1 MMGGHRWLT
10 RMGARDAVG
19 FKPAM
24 EIEMTREGFGRLSFV
39 AEMGELLH
47 AWPIPTWPFA
57 MVSSA

>member
-1 MMGGHRWLT
+1 
-10 RMGARDAVG
+10 MGARDAVG
-19 FKPAM
+19 LKPAM